1 MLDHV
6 RGDNV
11 PGSWNHTT
19 KEAQSP
25 CDFAEQ
31 NRHTSAHAL
40 VKEKSTFNL
49 V

>member
-6 RGDNV
+6 HGDTL
-11 PGSWNHTT
+11 PGRWNHKT

-31 NRHTSAHAL
+31 NHHTRADSL